1 MPDGSTQPISTLNVR
16 ATEYTVGENGPQ
28 AMPAELPPTSGY
40 TYAVEFTVDEAMA
53 AGATDVR
60 FDQPLSFYLE
70 NFLDFPVG
78 GIVPVGFYDRQQG
91 QWIPSENG
99 LIIEVVAITGGLAD
113 LDLDGDGLAD
123 DAAAL
128 AALGIT
134 DAEREE
140 LATLYRPGQSLW
152 RVPITHFTPWDC
164 NWPQGP
170 GPNDR
175 PPNQPRPR
183 GGIDDNRSDDYCL
196 GPAGSVIGCQNQTL
210 GESIPV
216 NGTPFA
222 LNYISDSVPGRKDA
236 YTLEIPLNGDDM
248 PASASRIEL
257 EIFVAGQN
265 LTQIFPALP
274 NQTHTFTWDA
284 LDAYGRTVHGAQPV
298 TVRIGYVYGLVYLQP
313 SAFGELQPSAFG
325 EAFARFSSSS
335 GGEGVGGSVIVGN
348 QARQEVTNW
357 QDWKVSIGTRD
368 VRGLGLGA
376 WTLSMHH
383 VYDPLGRVLY
393 RGDGRQRS
401 ASQLERILVTV
412 AGTGEFGGCLT
423 TLYPSGCSGD
433 DGGPATQAQL
443 ANPDGVAISPDGT
456 LYIAESSGNC
466 NRIRRVDP
474 EGNITTLAGTGADCR
489 PPTDPCGDGGQAT
502 DAKLYFPYAVAVHP
516 DGSIYIADHGS
527 KRIRRVGP
535 EGNITTVAGTGGDCH
550 PLTDPC
556 GDGGPANQAPLG
568 TPIAVAVHP
577 DGSIYIA
584 AGRRIRRVGPD
595 GIITTVAGD
604 GGGCNSGDSCGDGGP
619 ATAAEVNAVGLALGP
634 DGALFIA
641 DFFPSSRIRR
651 VGPDGIISTVA
662 GGGLAVGDGGPA
674 TAAKIKRPI
683 RVAVGPDGSIYIAD
697 WGSHRIRLVRPDGII
712 TTVARTADTGGSS
725 GEGGGNRGAAFKTHR
740 PYRGTRRQPV
750 CRGRAKSTHPKS
762 RTTPAGFFGRRNHHC
777 LRGWQ
782 RIIPVRRPRPAPAH
796 AACAYGRDP
805 ILLLLRQRRT
815 FDDGDGR
822 RRECDEHRARWR
834 WHPDWDCRSLRP
846 AHPTGA
852 GRQRLP
858 GQHHQPGWRYPR
870 PHLPRRRRPSCHL
883 HRPSRQPVP
892 NDLRRS
898 GPVDSRRGLR
908 RRLLRP
914 GPHRAGRGTRW
925 P

>member
-1 MPDGSTQPISTLNVR
+1 M
-16 ATEYTVGENGPQ
+16 
-28 AMPAELPPTSGY
+28 
-40 TYAVEFTVDEAMA
+40 
-53 AGATDVR
+53 
-60 FDQPLSFYLE
+60 
-70 NFLDFPVG
+70 
-78 GIVPVGFYDRQQG
+78 
-91 QWIPSENG
+91 
-99 LIIEVVAITGGLAD
+99 VAITGGLAD

-140 LATLYRPGQSLW
+140 LATLYTPGQSLW

-164 NWPQGP
+164 NWPQVP

-183 GGIDDNRSDDYCL
+183 GGIDDNRPDDDCL

-236 YTLEIPLNGDDM
+236 YTLEIPLSGDDM
-248 PASASRIEL
+248 PPSARRIEL

-274 NQTHTFTWDA
+274 NQTHTFTWDG
-284 LDAYGRTVHGAQPV
+284 LDAYGRTVHGSQPV
-298 TVRIGYVYGLVYLQP
+298 TVRIGYVYGLVY
-313 SAFGELQPSAFG
+313 LQPSAFG

-348 QARQEVTNW
+348 QARQEVTSW

-456 LYIAESSGNC
+456 LYIAESSGNG

-489 PPTDPCGDGGQAT
+489 PPTDPCGDGGPAT

-516 DGSIYIADHGS
+516 DGSIYIADNGS

-595 GIITTVAGD
+595 GIITTVAGN

-651 VGPDGIISTVA
+651 VGSDGIISTVA

-683 RVAVGPDGSIYIAD
+683 RVAVGPDGSIYITD